1 MGGTTMFGDDLGGA
15 DDAKSTKKADGEARV
30 KRPDRRQSLFRP
42 QTFDQLIPSDHRARG
57 IVKFIEELDLTA
69 FYASVK
75 SRGSEPGRPATDPAM
90 LIALW
95 LFATSEGVG
104 SARQLERLCERDDA
118 YRWICGGVQVNQHTL
133 SDFRVDHGA
142 ALDGLLTE
150 VLGVLMHE
158 GLVKLHRISQD
169 GVRVRANAGA
179 ASFRREQ
186 TLEVCL
192 EAAEQQV
199 QHTKKLLDQDDP
211 TRTDKM
217 KESAARAAREREK
230 RVRKAMHQLKALKA
244 RKAEKAAKTAKDA
257 KKKEPRASTTDPDSR
272 VMRMADGGY
281 RPAFNMQFAVDTDTR
296 AIVGVGV
303 TNSGSDAGQI
313 TPMLEEVER
322 RTDKMPKEWLVDGGY
337 ASLEDLQSAGEKGVR
352 VYAPVPE
359 PKSPE
364 VDRHQP
370 KAGDAEHIAAWR
382 KRMGTERAKE
392 IYKERASTSERTNAD
407 MRQHRGLRHLPTR
420 GIEKTMMIGLWMA
433 ITYNALLWIGDKA
446 ASL

>member
-1 MGGTTMFGDDLGGA
+1 
-15 DDAKSTKKADGEARV
+15 
-30 KRPDRRQSLFRP
+30 
-42 QTFDQLIPSDHRARG
+42 
-57 IVKFIEELDLTA
+57 A

-230 RVRKAMHQLKALKA
+230 RVRKAMHQLKALNVV
-244 RKAEKAAKTAKDA
+244 RHGDRTWSFT
-257 KKKEPRASTTDPDSR
+257 R
-272 VMRMADGGY
+272 DGTI
-281 RPAFNMQFAVDTDTR
+281 P
-296 AIVGVGV
+296 
-303 TNSGSDAGQI
+303 
-313 TPMLEEVER
+313 
-322 RTDKMPKEWLVDGGY
+322 
-337 ASLEDLQSAGEKGVR
+337 
-352 VYAPVPE
+352 
-359 PKSPE
+359 
-364 VDRHQP
+364 
-370 KAGDAEHIAAWR
+370 
-382 KRMGTERAKE
+382 
-392 IYKERASTSERTNAD
+392 
-407 MRQHRGLRHLPTR
+407 LP
-420 GIEKTMMIGLWMA
+420 
-433 ITYNALLWIGDKA
+433 
-446 ASL
+446 

>member
-1 MGGTTMFGDDLGGA
+1 MSTKSLFGNGLGGESGEGKA
-15 DDAKSTKKADGEARV
+15 KKADGEARV
-30 KRPDRRQSLFRP
+30 KRPDRQQSVFRP
-42 QTFDQLIPSDHRARG
+42 QIFDQLISSDHRARG
-57 IVKFIEELDLTA
+57 IVKFVEELDLA
-69 FYASVK
+69 PFYASIK

-104 SARQLERLCERDDA
+104 SARQIERLCDRDDA
-118 YRWICGGVQVNQHTL
+118 YRWICGGVQVNQHGL
-133 SDFRVDHGA
+133 SDFRIDHGA

-150 VLGVLMHE
+150 VLGVLMHQ
-158 GLVKLHRISQD
+158 GLVKLHRVSQD

-179 ASFRREQ
+179 ASFRREE
-186 TLEVCL
+186 TLEGCI
-192 EAAEQQV
+192 EAAKQQV

-244 RKAEKAAKTAKDA
+244 REAEKAAKAAKDG
-257 KKKEPRASTTDPDSR
+257 KKKEPRASTTDPESR

-281 RPAFNMQFAVDTDTR
+281 RPAFNMQFAVDVDTR

-303 TNSGSDAGQI
+303 TNSGSDAGQL
-313 TPMLEEVER
+313 TPMIDEVER
-322 RTDKMPKEWLVDGGY
+322 RTDQMPKEWLADGGY
-337 ASLEDLQSAGEKGVR
+337 ASLEDLQAAGEKGVT
-352 VYAPVPE
+352 VYSPVPE
-359 PKSPE
+359 PRSSEIDP
-364 VDRHQP
+364 HQP
-370 KAGDAEHIAAWR
+370 KKGDAERVAAWR
-382 KRMGTERAKE
+382 KRMGTEKAKE
-392 IYKERASTSERTNAD
+392 IYKDRAATSECANAD
-407 MRQHRGLRHLPTR
+407 MRQHRGLRQLPIR